1 MKYSI
6 FLLVTIA
13 MLLVGGPLKAEAISD
28 TLNKRLSI
36 AVEKNIQA
44 DQQLSSLDA
53 YGTPLVIK
61 LARQGNTKL
70 LAQLAQ
76 NEVNGDF
83 LNAKDKYGNNLFH
96 VAKNADTVQVA
107 ASLVRK
113 FYGAKT
119 TQQITLMVD
128 QRNLLGET
136 PLLAQ
141 VNAGHVD
148 TFRSLYSLS
157 TLKATNDMF
166 KNQLSRLKG
175 SDPSFIAEQKA
186 IYCHKIQQLASAN
199 GRTLLQAAQ
208 DQVPYH
214 PEMAPLA
221 QRLESVIPCLA
232 EN

>member
-1 MKYSI
+1 MKHSI
-6 FLLVTIA
+6 SLLVTLIT
-13 MLLVGGPLKAEAISD
+13 LLVVGTLQAEPISD

-36 AVEKNIQA
+36 AVEKNA
-44 DQQLSSLDA
+44 SYDKQLSSLDA
-53 YGTPLVIK
+53 YGTPLIIK

-70 LAQLAQ
+70 LTQLAQ
-76 NEVNGDF
+76 NAGNGDF

-96 VAKNADTVQVA
+96 VAKNADTVQVV
-107 ASLVRK
+107 ASLVRR
-113 FYGAKT
+113 FYGANT
-119 TQQITLMVD
+119 TQQITRMVD
-128 QRNLLGET
+128 QRNLLSET

-141 VNAGHVD
+141 INAGHAD
-148 TFRSLYSLS
+148 TFRALYSLS
-157 TLKATNDMF
+157 TLKTTNDMF

-175 SDPSFIAEQKA
+175 SGPSLVAEHKAMYCQK
-186 IYCHKIQQLASAN
+186 IRDLASAN

-214 PEMAPLA
+214 PEMASLA